1 MAGHRQRFAFHHLDR
16 LEDPIANRESMIEDR
31 HACLVPIDER
41 ALTIDAQPYA
51 HQEPAHVADDARTGT
66 GAAAT

>member
-1 MAGHRQRFAFHHLDR
+1 MAGHRERFAFHHLDR
-16 LEDPIANRESMIEDR
+16 LEYPIANGEPMIEHR

-51 HQEPAHVADDARTGT
+51 HQEPALVADDARTAA
-66 GAAAT
+66 GAAAI